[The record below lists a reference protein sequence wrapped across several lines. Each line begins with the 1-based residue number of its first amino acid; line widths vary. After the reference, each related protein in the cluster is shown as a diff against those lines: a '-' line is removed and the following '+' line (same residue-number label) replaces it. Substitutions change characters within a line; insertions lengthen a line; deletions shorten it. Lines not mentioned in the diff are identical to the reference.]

1 MQLLNISELKPHPK
15 NNYFFDDII
24 GDSWKEF
31 LESIRTSGVIEPVI
45 ITQNKVIVSGHQRVR
60 ACQELG
66 IKEVMTET
74 RHYNNE
80 DSIIKDLI
88 ETNIRQRGI
97 GNPNPVKFGRCIIEL
112 ERIYG
117 VRAGS
122 ANEKGNNRIGESNN
136 FTDQMTEAD
145 LANMLGLT
153 RQTLQNYKTLASL
166 IPEVEDFIDTGM
178 ISPTTALAI
187 TRQLCQED
195 QAELM
200 KQLDKETKYSKNQIQ
215 KYIDQI
221 NKLKENPVVPDD
233 YEEIKT
239 NLAKL
244 EKEKERLERKIKL
257 SEEDAEKYKKLKSD
271 IEFLTKQKEDVYRQ
285 IESATELSSLTVDM
299 QKMLEVDLA
308 PIKFKRCMDRLDSEV
323 NLNNIK
329 EIINRIDDW
338 SYEMKQIIGMQSEY
352 VLEERY

>member
-24 GDSWKEF
+24 GESWKEF
-31 LESIRTSGVIEPVI
+31 LESIKTSGVIEPVI
-45 ITQNKVIVSGHQRVR
+45 ITQDKVIVSGHQRVR

-117 VRAGS
+117 IQQ
-122 ANEKGNNRIGESNN
+122 GNNQYSLSNN
-136 FTDQMTEAD
+136 FTGSPKTENELADQ
-145 LANMLGLT
+145 LGLT

-166 IPEVEDFIDTGM
+166 IPEVEDFLDTGM
-178 ISPTTALAI
+178 VSPTTALAI

-200 KQLDKETKYSKNQIQ
+200 KQLDKETKYSKTQIQ

-221 NKLKENPVVPDD
+221 NKLKENPIVPDD